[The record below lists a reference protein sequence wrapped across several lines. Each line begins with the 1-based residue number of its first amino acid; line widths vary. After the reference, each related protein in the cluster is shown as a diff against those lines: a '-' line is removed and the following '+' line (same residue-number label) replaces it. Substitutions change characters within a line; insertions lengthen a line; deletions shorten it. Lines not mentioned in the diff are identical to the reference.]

1 MSLVDDLIA
10 QLPEGEIEQ
19 VHVGLHWTAVVA
31 IRGGVRRCG
40 LASTLSEPHKRG
52 EPAVPEAGD
61 LTRYTGRDL
70 IKLAFVENKPV
81 LTSVGVA
88 ALNALLPDPLPDRVE
103 EEQAESLLARYG
115 ANRTVA
121 LIGHFPFVPRLRGQ
135 VGELQVLELKP
146 RQGDL
151 PAEMASE
158 VLPQA
163 DVVAITSMA
172 LINRTLEHLL
182 ELCAPEALVI
192 VLGPSTPMSP
202 VLFEYGIDILAGAQ
216 VIDIEG
222 VLRAVCQGGNF
233 RQVRR
238 AGVMLVTQKREG
250 SEEVKVMESM

>member
-1 MSLVDDLIA
+1 MSLVEDLIA
-10 QLPEGEIEQ
+10 QVPEGEIEQ
-19 VHVGLHWTAVVA
+19 VQVGLHWTAVVA
-31 IRGGVRRCG
+31 VRGGVRRCG

-61 LTRYTGRDL
+61 LTRYTGQDL

-88 ALNALLPDPLPDRVE
+88 ALNALLPDPLPERIE

-121 LIGHFPFVPRLRGQ
+121 LIGHFPFVPRLRDQ
-135 VGELQVLELKP
+135 VGELQVLELRP

-151 PAEMASE
+151 PADMASE
-158 VLPQA
+158 VLSQA

-182 ELCAPEALVI
+182 ELCAPEALV
-192 VLGPSTPMSP
+192 VMLGPSTPMSP
-202 VLFEYGIDILAGAQ
+202 VLFEYGIDILAGSQ
-216 VIDIEG
+216 IVDIER

-233 RQVRR
+233 RQVHRAGVKLVTLRR
-238 AGVMLVTQKREG
+238 AGL
-250 SEEVKVMESM
+250 EEVKV

>member
-10 QLPEGEIEQ
+10 QVPEGEIEQ
-19 VHVGLHWTAVVA
+19 VQVGLHWTAVVS
-31 IRGGVRRCG
+31 IQGGVRRCG

-61 LTRYTGRDL
+61 LTRYTGREL
-70 IKLAFVENKPV
+70 IKLAFMEDKPV

-88 ALNALLPDPLPDRVE
+88 ALNALLPDPLPEMVE
-103 EEQAESLLARYG
+103 EEQVESLLARYG

-121 LIGHFPFVPRLRGQ
+121 LIGHFPFVPRLRDQ
-135 VGELQVLELKP
+135 VGELQVLELRP

-151 PAEMASE
+151 PAAMASD

-172 LINRTLEHLL
+172 LINRTLEPLL
-182 ELCAPEALVI
+182 ELCAPEALV
-192 VLGPSTPMSP
+192 VMLGPSTPMSP

-222 VLRAVCQGGNF
+222 VLRSVCQGGNF
-233 RQVRR
+233 RQIHR
-238 AGVMLVTQKREG
+238 AGVKLVTQKRE
-250 SEEVKVMESM
+250 SFEEAKVME

>member
-1 MSLVDDLIA
+1 MSLVGDLIA
-10 QLPEGEIEQ
+10 QVPEGEIEQ
-19 VHVGLHWTAVVA
+19 VQVGLHWTAVVS
-31 IRGGVRRCG
+31 IQGEVRRCG

-61 LTRYTGRDL
+61 LTRYTGREL
-70 IKLAFVENKPV
+70 IKLAFMEDKPV

-88 ALNALLPDPLPDRVE
+88 ALNALLPDPLPEMVE
-103 EEQAESLLARYG
+103 EEQVESLLARYG

-121 LIGHFPFVPRLRGQ
+121 LIGHFPFVPRLRDQ
-135 VGELQVLELKP
+135 VGELQVLELRP

-151 PAEMASE
+151 PAAMASD

-172 LINRTLEHLL
+172 LINRTLEPLL
-182 ELCAPEALVI
+182 ELCAPEALV
-192 VLGPSTPMSP
+192 VMLGPSTPMSP

-222 VLRAVCQGGNF
+222 VLRSVCQGGNF
-233 RQVRR
+233 RQIHR
-238 AGVMLVTQKREG
+238 AGVKLVTQKRE
-250 SEEVKVMESM
+250 SLEEAKVME

>member
-1 MSLVDDLIA
+1 MSLVDDLIDQA
-10 QLPEGEIEQ
+10 PEGEIEQ
-19 VHVGLHWTAVVA
+19 VQVGLHWTAVVA
-31 IRGGVRRCG
+31 IQGGVRRCG
-40 LASTLSEPHKRG
+40 LATTLSEPHKRG

-61 LTRYTGRDL
+61 LTRYTGREL
-70 IKLAFVENKPV
+70 IKLAFLEDKPV

-88 ALNALLPDPLPDRVE
+88 ALNALLPDPLPEMLE
-103 EEQAESLLARYG
+103 EEQAESLLGRYG

-135 VGELQVLELKP
+135 VGELQVLELRP

-151 PAEMASE
+151 LADTASE

-172 LINRTLEHLL
+172 LINRTLETLL
-182 ELCAPEALVI
+182 ELCAPEALV
-192 VLGPSTPMSP
+192 VMLGPSTPMSP

-233 RQVRR
+233 RQVHR
-238 AGVMLVTQKREG
+238 AGVKLVTQKREG
-250 SEEVKVMESM
+250 LAEAIPME